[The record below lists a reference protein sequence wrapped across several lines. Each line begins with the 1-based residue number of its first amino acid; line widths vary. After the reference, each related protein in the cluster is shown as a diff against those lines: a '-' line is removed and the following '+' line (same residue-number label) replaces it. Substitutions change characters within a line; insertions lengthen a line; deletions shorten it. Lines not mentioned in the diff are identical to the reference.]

1 MSVHCSDRP
10 KEFRPK
16 AERDI
21 FETPISAESRKWPKG
36 RISAERSN
44 FGRNFHFRLGTEV
57 ISAEIGRLE
66 VLISAENAYFGR
78 NFSFGIS
85 AKSDK
90 TFR

>member
-1 MSVHCSDRP
+1 MTAETFGRNVTAIFLSFGVPADRLV
-10 KEFRPK
+10 
-16 AERDI
+16 
-21 FETPISAESRKWPKG
+21 
-36 RISAERSN
+36 SAERSN

-57 ISAEIGRLE
+57 ISAEIGGLE

-85 AKSDK
+85 AESAE